1 MKDAVK
7 RIRSSE
13 KSSILL
19 NIAKSII
26 PKPLSD
32 APNAI
37 PLSLCPKEVTVRS
50 KSEWDGMIASQVEV
64 IVVEDDC
71 CNESEFE
78 TLDLSGFVA
87 LRLLRVGNWCF
98 KNVKEVKMVRLK
110 CLEGV
115 VIGNDCFS
123 YGCNKWSYEP
133 GNPGGRFLLKSCPFL
148 RELKIGLRSFVEYDV
163 CEIGYLDALQMIEM
177 GEYDEHESMLSDCY
191 KDSFNFFYASLELK
205 SIMDGL

>member
-13 KSSILL
+13 ESSILL

-26 PKPLSD
+26 PKPFSD
-32 APNAI
+32 VPNAI

-50 KSEWDGMIASQVEV
+50 KSDWDGMIASQVEV
-64 IVVEDDC
+64 IIVEDGC

-87 LRLLRVGNWCF
+87 LRLLRIGNWCF
-98 KNVKEVKMVRLK
+98 RCVKEMKMNGLK
-110 CLEGV
+110 CLESV
-115 VIGNDCFS
+115 VIGNYCFS
-123 YGCNKWSYEP
+123 YCSYEWSYKP
-133 GNPGGRFLLKSCPFL
+133 DNLGGRFLLKNCPFL

-163 CEIGYLDALQMIEM
+163 CEIGYLDALQVIEM
-177 GEYDEHESMLSDCY
+177 GEYEEHEYMSSDCY

>member
-13 KSSILL
+13 ESSILL

-32 APNAI
+32 APNVI

-50 KSEWDGMIASQVEV
+50 DWDGMIASQFEV
-64 IVVEDDC
+64 IVVVDGC

-78 TLDLSGFVA
+78 TLDLSGFE
-87 LRLLRVGNWCF
+87 RLKKLTVGNGCF
-98 KNVKEVKMVRLK
+98 KCVKDVKVIGLK
-110 CLEGV
+110 CLESV

-163 CEIGYLDALQMIEM
+163 CEIGYLDALQVIEM

>member
-1 MKDAVK
+1 MK
-7 RIRSSE
+7 RITE
-13 KSSILL
+13 KGVSSILL
-19 NIAKSII
+19 EIAKSIE

-50 KSEWDGMIASQVEV
+50 KSDWDGIVASQVEV
-64 IVVEDDC
+64 IVVEDNC

-98 KNVKEVKMVRLK
+98 KYVKEVKMVRLK
-110 CLEGV
+110 WLESV
-115 VIGNDCFS
+115 VIGNYCFS
-123 YGCNKWSYEP
+123 YGCYKWSYEP

-163 CEIGYLDALQMIEM
+163 CEIGYLDALQVIEM
-177 GEYDEHESMLSDCY
+177 GEYEELEDSY